1 MYELPKFTIEIFIV
15 QIFDLYD
22 MYINGEIIMD
32 LLDVQRLI
40 YRVNQIFPVIN
51 ITIGRVM
58 YHHYMQ
64 IKFGYLKIHGVNE
77 LSEMM
82 ICGEIRQIQM
92 KQDNDR
98 VQMDIIF
105 LQIMNLI
112 EIDDYIING

>member
-1 MYELPKFTIEIFIV
+1 MYELLKFMIEIFII
-15 QIFDLYD
+15 QLSDLYD
-22 MYINGEIIMD
+22 MYISGEIITD
-32 LLDVQRLI
+32 LLDVQRPI
-40 YRVNQIFPVIN
+40 YRVNQILLMIY
-51 ITIGRVM
+51 IKIGQVM
-58 YHHYMQ
+58 YHRYMQ
-64 IKFGYLKIHGVNE
+64 IKFGYPKIHGVNE